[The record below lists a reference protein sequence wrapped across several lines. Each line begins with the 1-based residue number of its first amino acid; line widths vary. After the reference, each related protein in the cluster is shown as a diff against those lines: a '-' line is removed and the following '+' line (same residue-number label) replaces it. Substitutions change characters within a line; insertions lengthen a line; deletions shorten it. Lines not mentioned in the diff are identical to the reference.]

1 MIALITTILDF
12 LLSLITTCIKLNKH
26 EDRKGHRK
34 NAKHSHHSTGTRG
47 AVPDQPPGA
56 HSAQGVL
63 EGPENPEAPT
73 SQVSASATADTVSTS
88 QGGPPAL
95 CEKKGRTRRKSITET
110 VTRTVV
116 IESVGSPSTDSH

>member
-34 NAKHSHHSTGTRG
+34 NSKHSHHSSGTRG
-47 AVPDQPPGA
+47 PVPDQPPGA
-56 HSAQGVL
+56 HQAQGVL
-63 EGPENPEAPT
+63 EGPESPETPT
-73 SQVSASATADTVSTS
+73 SQVSTSSIADTTS

-95 CEKKGRTRRKSITET
+95 REKKGRTRRKSITET

>member
-12 LLSLITTCIKLNKH
+12 LLSLITTCVKLKKH

-34 NAKHSHHSTGTRG
+34 NSKHSHHSTGTRS
-47 AVPDQPPGA
+47 AVPDQPGGA
-56 HSAQGVL
+56 HPAPGML
-63 EGPENPEAPT
+63 EGPESPEAPA
-73 SQVSASATADTVSTS
+73 SQVSASQLTDAAS

-95 CEKKGRTRRKSITET
+95 CKKKSRARRKSITET

-116 IESVGSPSTDSH
+116 IESVSPSTDSH

>member
-12 LLSLITTCIKLNKH
+12 LLSLITTCVKLKKH

-34 NAKHSHHSTGTRG
+34 NSKHTHRSSGTRG
-47 AVPDQPPGA
+47 PVPDQPSGA
-56 HSAQGVL
+56 HPAPGML
-63 EGPENPEAPT
+63 EGPESPEAPT
-73 SQVSASATADTVSTS
+73 SQVSASQLADATP

-95 CEKKGRTRRKSITET
+95 REKKGRTRRKSITET

>member
-12 LLSLITTCIKLNKH
+12 LLSLITTCVKLKKH

-34 NAKHSHHSTGTRG
+34 NSKHSHHSAGTRG
-47 AVPDQPPGA
+47 PVSDQPGGA
-56 HSAQGVL
+56 HPAPGML
-63 EGPENPEAPT
+63 EGPESPEAPA
-73 SQVSASATADTVSTS
+73 SQVSASQLTDTVSTS

-95 CEKKGRTRRKSITET
+95 CKKKSRARRKSITET

-116 IESVGSPSTDSH
+116 IESVSPSTDSH

>member
-12 LLSLITTCIKLNKH
+12 LLSLITTCVKLKKH

-34 NAKHSHHSTGTRG
+34 NSKHSHHSTGTRS
-47 AVPDQPPGA
+47 AVPDQPSGTRA
-56 HSAQGVL
+56 SQSVL
-63 EGPENPEAPT
+63 EDPESPEAPT
-73 SQVSASATADTVSTS
+73 SQVSTSSVSDAAS

-95 CEKKGRTRRKSITET
+95 CKKKSRARRKSITET

-116 IESVGSPSTDSH
+116 IESVSPSTDSH

>member
-12 LLSLITTCIKLNKH
+12 LLSLITTCVKLKKH
-26 EDRKGHRK
+26 EDRKSHRK
-34 NAKHSHHSTGTRG
+34 NAKHAHHSTGTRG

-56 HSAQGVL
+56 HQTQGML
-63 EGPENPEAPT
+63 EGPENPEAPA
-73 SQVSASATADTVSTS
+73 SQVSASTTADTTS

-95 CEKKGRTRRKSITET
+95 REKKGRTRRKSITET